1 MPIKFIN
8 RFLKKNQYR
17 KYKKNSFSQ
26 LGEDLIINFVFNGLG
41 IFNIKYLDIGANH
54 PIEINNTYFFYLNDA
69 SGVLIEPDPY
79 YINEL
84 KNTRPN
90 DLVLNIGLG
99 KEKKLG
105 ADFYIM
111 SVRGLNTFDK
121 TQAMKIQNEGDYQI
135 KEIIKVNINNINSI
149 INNYFTYCPNL
160 INIDTEGLDFII
172 LESFDFNKFR
182 PEIFCVETCEFAERG
197 MQEKYDYIDQ
207 FMEKKGYF
215 VFADTFVN
223 TIYVDKEKWVNR
235 KVPWLNH

>member
-8 RFLKKNQYR
+8 RFFRKIQYR
-17 KYKKNSFSQ
+17 KYKKKSFSQ
-26 LGEDLIINFVFNGLG
+26 LGEDLIINYVFNGLG

-54 PIEINNTYFFYLNDA
+54 PIEINNTYLFYLNDA

-121 TQAMKIQNEGDYQI
+121 TQAMKMMKTHI
-135 KEIIKVNINNINSI
+135 
-149 INNYFTYCPNL
+149 P
-160 INIDTEGLDFII
+160 
-172 LESFDFNKFR
+172 R
-182 PEIFCVETCEFAERG
+182 
-197 MQEKYDYIDQ
+197 
-207 FMEKKGYF
+207 
-215 VFADTFVN
+215 
-223 TIYVDKEKWVNR
+223 
-235 KVPWLNH
+235 

>member
-1 MPIKFIN
+1 M
-8 RFLKKNQYR
+8 LKKPRLVEKLR
-17 KYKKNSFSQ
+17 KFYSYVQKND
-26 LGEDLIINFVFNGLG
+26 GKVGTKTRGIDLNFNNACNLRCKYCFTNSPKGDHV
-41 IFNIKYLDIGANH
+41 KEYLDIGANH
-54 PIEINNTYFFYLNDA
+54 PIEINNTYLFYLNDA

-135 KEIIKVNINNINSI
+135 KEIIKVNIVFVSFFKI
-149 INNYFTYCPNL
+149 INRFL
-160 INIDTEGLDFII
+160 IVSLH
-172 LESFDFNKFR
+172 
-182 PEIFCVETCEFAERG
+182 
-197 MQEKYDYIDQ
+197 
-207 FMEKKGYF
+207 
-215 VFADTFVN
+215 
-223 TIYVDKEKWVNR
+223 
-235 KVPWLNH
+235 KVGHAH